1 MKKKKICFVIY
12 NRSNYARLKP
22 ILKTIQN
29 SNKFELKII
38 LTSSSIL
45 FKYGNLKKIIL
56 NDGFKINYSFFSH
69 IEGENNLTMTKS
81 VSIIINE
88 LSTAFQIMKPDVVV
102 TIGDRYETMATGIC
116 CSFLNIYLVHIQG
129 GELTSS
135 VDEKV
140 RHAITKLSNLHLVC
154 TNQAKKIVMQMGE
167 NKNKVFNVGCTSI
180 DLIKKINFKN
190 KVDLEKYKFGVGYK
204 VNLNKKYLVVLIH
217 PNTLDYEKNFKLVSS
232 TFNAIKSINIQTIW
246 IWPNI
251 DAGSDLISRFLRS
264 RREEEPELK
273 LNFYKNFEQED
284 YLKLI
289 NSSECLIGNTSSGIR
304 ECSYLGIPFVNIGD
318 RQDQRERGKNVIETK
333 IDDKSIFINI
343 RKGLK
348 KKKSIKKSK
357 LYGNGDASLKILKI
371 LNRIDFDISKKFII
385 K

>member
-1 MKKKKICFVIY
+1 MKKKVCFVIY

-22 ILKTIQN
+22 ILETIKK

-45 FKYGNLKKIIL
+45 FKYGDLKKIIIK
-56 NDGFKINYSFFSH
+56 DGFKVDYTFFSH
-69 IEGENNLTMTKS
+69 IEGENNVTMTKS

-88 LSTAFQIMKPDVVV
+88 LSTAFQLIKPDMVV

-154 TNQAKKIVMQMGE
+154 TNQAKKIVIQMGE
-167 NKNKVFNVGCTSI
+167 QKNKVFNVGCTSI
-180 DLIKKINFKN
+180 DLIKKINFK
-190 KVDLEKYKFGVGYK
+190 KRVDLGKYKFGVGYK
-204 VNLNKKYLVVLIH
+204 VDLNKKYLVVLIH
-217 PNTLDYEKNFKLVSS
+217 PNTLDYEKNLKLVSS
-232 TFNAIKSINIQTIW
+232 TFKAIKSLDFQTIW
-246 IWPNI
+246 IWPNV

-264 RREEEPELK
+264 KREEENKLK
-273 LNFYKNFEQED
+273 INFYKNFEPED
-284 YLKLI
+284 FLKI
-289 NSSECLIGNTSSGIR
+289 VNRSECLIGNTSSGIR
-304 ECSYLGIPFVNIGD
+304 ESSFLGLPFINIGD
-318 RQDQRERGKNVIETK
+318 RQDQRERGNNVLDTK
-333 IDDKSIFINI
+333 INHKSIFMNI
-343 RKGLK
+343 KKAIKRKRR
-348 KKKSIKKSK
+348 IKKSR
-357 LYGNGDASLKILKI
+357 LYGNGNTSYKILKI
-371 LNRIDFDISKKFII
+371 LNKIDFDITKKFII